1 MIALERFATA
11 HPVLFGC
18 LTVLIFVLFVVAA
31 GVLAYATAGGSG
43 GELVAAAVKLIGALV
58 LLLVLQRFGWL
69 RAAGIAQPA
78 RWRPWLLALP
88 AIVSSLIVNQAAFFR
103 GMGFHFPDPAHAGS
117 VALNMMVDGG
127 LQEIAFRG
135 VLLYALIRVWGGSK
149 RGIVQSVI
157 VSAALF
163 GGLHILNVAARGREL
178 PQTLL
183 QIADTLLSGVYYAAL
198 VLSGGNIWPVVL
210 WHGLLNAAA
219 SARSVGIPD
228 FEESVSAWGLLVL
241 CNLPLLIY
249 GVYLLWRLRPRPVVP
264 DAA

>member
-1 MIALERFATA
+1 MIALKRFATA

-31 GVLAYATAGGSG
+31 GVLAYVTPGDAGG
-43 GELVAAAVKLIGALV
+43 EIVAAVVKLIGV
-58 LLLVLQRFGWL
+58 LLLLLMLRRFGWL
-69 RAAGIAQPA
+69 RAAGVTEPA

-88 AIVSSLIVNQAAFFR
+88 ATAYSLIVSQVALFR
-103 GMGFHFPDPAHAGS
+103 GMGLRIPGPVHAGS

-127 LQEIAFRG
+127 FQEIAFRG
-135 VLLYALIRVWGGSK
+135 VLLYGLIRVWGGSK
-149 RGIVQSVI
+149 RGIVQSVL

-163 GGLHILNVAARGREL
+163 GGLHMLNVAARGREL

-198 VLSGGNIWPVVL
+198 VLSGGSIWPVVL

-219 SARSVGIPD
+219 SARAVGIPD
-228 FEESVSAWGLLVL
+228 FEETVSAWALVVL
-241 CNLPLLIY
+241 CNLPLLLY
-249 GVYLLWRLRPRPVVP
+249 GVCLLWRLRPRPVVP
-264 DAA
+264 DAP